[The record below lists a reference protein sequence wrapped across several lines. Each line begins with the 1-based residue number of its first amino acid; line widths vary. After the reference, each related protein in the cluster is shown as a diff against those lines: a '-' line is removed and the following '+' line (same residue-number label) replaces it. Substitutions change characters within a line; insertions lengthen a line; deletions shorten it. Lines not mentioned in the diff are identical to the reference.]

1 MTRAP
6 HAPQHGANLF
16 AEANKKAIS
25 EEGYT
30 GQAVLQE
37 STRRYKLLGIEDQFF
52 WTSKAEKEKQEV
64 MEGRGEKYTPG
75 KKLLAL
81 QLALRAKD
89 KRQLDDS
96 SDDEEVQTAKPAKKA
111 AKPAKKKDTEK
122 DNDAEEGEKE
132 GEEEELIN

>member
-1 MTRAP
+1 M
-6 HAPQHGANLF
+6 
-16 AEANKKAIS
+16 
-25 EEGYT
+25 
-30 GQAVLQE
+30 
-37 STRRYKLLGIEDQFF
+37 GIEDQFL

-89 KRQLDDS
+89 KPQLDDS
-96 SDDEEVQTAKPAKKA
+96 SDDEEVQPAKPAKKTAKPAKKA
-111 AKPAKKKDTEK
+111 ANTANKKDTEK
-122 DNDAEEGEKE
+122 DSDAEEGEKE

>member
-1 MTRAP
+1 M
-6 HAPQHGANLF
+6 F
-16 AEANKKAIS
+16 AEANKKAIA

-37 STRRYKLLGIEDQFF
+37 STRRYKLLGIEDQFL

-89 KRQLDDS
+89 KPQLDDS
-96 SDDEEVQTAKPAKKA
+96 SDDEEVQTAKPAKPAKKT
-111 AKPAKKKDTEK
+111 AKPAKKAANTANKKDTEK
-122 DNDAEEGEKE
+122 DSDAEEGEKE

>member
-1 MTRAP
+1 M
-6 HAPQHGANLF
+6 F
-16 AEANKKAIS
+16 AEANKKAIA

-37 STRRYKLLGIEDQFF
+37 STRRYKLLGIEDQFL

-81 QLALRAKD
+81 QLALRPKD
-89 KRQLDDS
+89 KPQLDDS
-96 SDDEEVQTAKPAKKA
+96 SDDEEVQPAKPAKKTAKPAKKT
-111 AKPAKKKDTEK
+111 AKTAKKKDTEK
-122 DNDAEEGEKE
+122 DSDAEEGEKE